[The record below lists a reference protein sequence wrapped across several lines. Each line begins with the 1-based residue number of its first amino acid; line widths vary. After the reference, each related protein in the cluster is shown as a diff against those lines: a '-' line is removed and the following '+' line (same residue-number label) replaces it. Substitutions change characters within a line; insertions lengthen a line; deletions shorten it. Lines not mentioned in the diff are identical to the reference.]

1 MHDKNKANI
10 IENLLLNGFSIILIA
25 LIKSNTSKNP
35 IAKYALKGVEWLI
48 NVNFEIIEG
57 IPNIIQNAK
66 NAYTIN
72 IKINDKSFLF
82 FLSIK

>member
-35 IAKYALKGVEWLI
+35 IAKYALKGVE
-48 NVNFEIIEG
+48 
-57 IPNIIQNAK
+57 
-66 NAYTIN
+66 
-72 IKINDKSFLF
+72 
-82 FLSIK
+82 